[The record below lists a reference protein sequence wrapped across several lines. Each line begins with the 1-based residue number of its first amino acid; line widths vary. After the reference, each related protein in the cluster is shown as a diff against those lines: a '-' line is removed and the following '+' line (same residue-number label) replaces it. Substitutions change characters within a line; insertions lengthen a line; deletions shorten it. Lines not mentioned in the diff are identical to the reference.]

1 MKNLNVSTK
10 LIILIMTMGIMGTF
24 VGIFGISK
32 IQQTNDKLEHTYKHA
47 LIPFQY
53 LKNISD
59 DYAIKVPKTVDKIYA
74 GEYSWLSGKEKIESA
89 LENANLQWAAYKK
102 LPKDER
108 ENMMVSELELQF
120 ISAQANLENL
130 RQVLLSRDTNSLK
143 RYNANSLNLVITPI
157 SKKIQELSEYQIEK
171 AGNIF
176 ETSLE
181 NYKSAVIT
189 FVIIL
194 FMGVVISMLMA
205 IYILKG
211 INRSLF
217 KANETIDKLAKG
229 DLSIEIEKQADYDF
243 GRLIN
248 NLANLSEK
256 LKEILITAQTASS
269 NIAITSNEMSS
280 NSQQVSQGATE
291 QAASVEQMAASMEE
305 ISSNIQQNTDNA
317 QKTKKISAKAAAEIE
332 EGRQNIDIT
341 VDSMQTIAEK
351 ISIIGEIAFQTNILA
366 LNAAVEAARA
376 GEHGKGFGVVAAE
389 VGKLAERSKIAAAEI
404 DELSKSGVEI
414 ALKSKAMLHKFVP
427 SIEETSKL
435 VEEISSA
442 SVEQNAGVE
451 QINDSIQM
459 LNQVTQQN
467 AASSEEMATVSEEL
481 AAQADQLK
489 KTIAFFNLGQEQ
501 EASNSSY
508 ESRKPTKYIENNR
521 YQNSYQHKPKK
532 QEGFNL
538 DLSKGDQMDDDF
550 ETF

>member
-89 LENANLQWAAYKK
+89 LENANLQWGAYKK

-130 RQVLLSRDTNSLK
+130 RQVLLSRDTNALK

-176 ETSLE
+176 DTSLR

-205 IYILKG
+205 IYILRG
-211 INRSLF
+211 INQSLF
-217 KANETIDKLAKG
+217 TANQTIDKLAKG
-229 DLSIEIEKQADYDF
+229 DLSIDIEKQADYDF

-248 NLANLSEK
+248 NLANLSDK

-501 EASNSSY
+501 EVSHSSY
-508 ESRKPTKYIENNR
+508 EKRKPTKYIENTK
-521 YQNSYQHKPKK
+521 YQNSYQQPQRK
-532 QEGFNL
+532 QEGFDL

>member
-32 IQQTNDKLEHTYKHA
+32 IKQTNDKLENTYKNA

-59 DYAIKVPKTVDKIYA
+59 DYAINVPKAVDKIDA

-89 LENANLQWAAYKK
+89 LENANIQWTEFKR

-108 ENMMVSELELQF
+108 ENMMVSDLELQF
-120 ISAQANLENL
+120 ISAQAKLENL
-130 RQVLLSRDTNSLK
+130 RQVLLSRDPDALQNFNTSN
-143 RYNANSLNLVITPI
+143 LNLVITPI
-157 SKKIQELSEYQIEK
+157 SNKIQELSEYQIEK

-176 ETSLE
+176 DNSLQD
-181 NYKSAVIT
+181 YKNSVIT

-205 IYILKG
+205 IYILRG
-211 INRSLF
+211 INQNLSL
-217 KANETIDKLAKG
+217 ANATIDKLAKG
-229 DLSIEIEKQADYDF
+229 DLTEKIEKQGEYDF

-248 NLANLSEK
+248 NLNHLSEK
-256 LKEILITAQTASS
+256 LKDVLVTAQTASS

-291 QAASVEQMAASMEE
+291 QAASVEEMAASMEE

-317 QKTKKISAKAAAEIE
+317 QKTQKISSKAAQEIE

-389 VGKLAERSKIAAAEI
+389 VGKLAERSKVAAAEI

-414 ALKSKAMLHKFVP
+414 ALKSKEMLHKFVP

-435 VEEISSA
+435 VEEISNA

-489 KTIAFFNLGQEQ
+489 KTISFFKLGE
-501 EASNSSY
+501 EIESFPDTSN
-508 ESRKPTKYIENNR
+508 ERRTTKYIATPRPEASTNYNK
-521 YQNSYQHKPKK
+521 N
-532 QEGFNL
+532 EGFEF
-538 DLSKGDQMDDDF
+538 DLSKGDKLDDDY

>member
-32 IQQTNDKLEHTYKHA
+32 IKQTNNKLEHTYKNA

-59 DYAIKVPKTVDKIYA
+59 DYAIKVPKTVDKIYD

-89 LENANLQWAAYKK
+89 LENANLQWAAFKK

-130 RQVLLSRDTNSLK
+130 RQVLLSRDTNALK

-176 ETSLE
+176 ENSLK
-181 NYKSAVIT
+181 NYRSSVIT
-189 FVIIL
+189 FIIIL

-205 IYILKG
+205 VYILRG
-211 INRSLF
+211 INQNLNL
-217 KANETIDKLAKG
+217 ANATIDKLAKG
-229 DLSIEIEKQADYDF
+229 DLTQDIEKQAEYDF

-248 NLANLSEK
+248 NLRNLSEK
-256 LKEILITAQTASS
+256 LKDILVTAQTASS

-291 QAASVEQMAASMEE
+291 QAASVEEMAASMEE

-317 QKTKKISAKAAAEIE
+317 QKTKKISAQAAKEIDQ
-332 EGRQNIDIT
+332 GRHNIDIT

-414 ALKSKAMLHKFVP
+414 ALKSKEMLHKFVP

-435 VEEISSA
+435 VEEISNA

-489 KTIAFFNLGQEQ
+489 KTISFFRLGE
-501 EASNSSY
+501 EIENFNSNSY
-508 ESRKPTKYIENNR
+508 HEAKPTKYIDT
-521 YQNSYQHKPKK
+521 SK
-532 QEGFNL
+532 QDHSKANYNKNEGFDF
-538 DLSKGDQMDDDF
+538 DLSKGDKLDDEY

>member
-32 IQQTNDKLEHTYKHA
+32 IKQTNDKLEHTYKNA

-89 LENANLQWAAYKK
+89 LENANIQWAEFKK

-130 RQVLLSRDTNSLK
+130 RQVLLSRDTNALK
-143 RYNANSLNLVITPI
+143 RYNTSSLNLVITPI
-157 SKKIQELSEYQIEK
+157 SKKIQELSQYQIEK

-176 ETSLE
+176 DNSLQDYR
-181 NYKSAVIT
+181 NSVIT
-189 FVIIL
+189 FIIIL

-205 IYILKG
+205 IYILRG
-211 INRSLF
+211 INQNLNL
-217 KANETIDKLAKG
+217 ANTTIDKLAKG
-229 DLSIEIEKQADYDF
+229 NLTDEIEKQADYDF

-248 NLANLSEK
+248 NLRNLSEK
-256 LKEILITAQTASS
+256 LKDILVTAQTASS

-317 QKTKKISAKAAAEIE
+317 QKTKKISAQAANEIE
-332 EGRQNIDIT
+332 QGRQNIDIT
-341 VDSMQTIAEK
+341 VESMQTIAEK

-414 ALKSKAMLHKFVP
+414 AFKSKEMLHKFVP

-435 VEEISSA
+435 VEEISNASA
-442 SVEQNAGVE
+442 EQNAGVE

-489 KTIAFFNLGQEQ
+489 KTINFFKLGEDVDTTGSSNYQE
-501 EASNSSY
+501 
-508 ESRKPTKYIENNR
+508 RKPTKYIETPKQSNSSNN
-521 YQNSYQHKPKK
+521 YNKN
-532 QEGFNL
+532 EGF
-538 DLSKGDQMDDDF
+538 DFDMSKGDQLDDDY

>member
-10 LIILIMTMGIMGTF
+10 LIILIATMGIMGAF

-32 IQQTNDKLEHTYKHA
+32 IQQTNTKLEYTFKNA

-53 LKNISD
+53 LKNISNV
-59 DYAIKVPKTVDKIYA
+59 YAVKVPKTVANIYS
-74 GEYSWLSGKEKIESA
+74 GEYSWLSGKEKIETA
-89 LENANLQWAAYKK
+89 LDDANIQWAEYKK
-102 LPKDER
+102 QPKDER
-108 ENMMVSELELQF
+108 ENRMVSELELQF

-130 RQVLLSRDTNSLK
+130 RHVLLSRDTSALQ

-157 SKKIQELSEYQIEK
+157 SNKIQELSKYQIEK
-171 AGNIF
+171 ASRIYDS
-176 ETSLE
+176 SLE
-181 NYKSAVIT
+181 SYRNAVI
-189 FVIIL
+189 VYIIIL
-194 FMGVVISMLMA
+194 FLGVFLSMLMA
-205 IYILKG
+205 IYILRG
-211 INRSLF
+211 INTSLAT
-217 KANETIDKLAKG
+217 ANSTIGKLANG
-229 DLSIEIEKQADYDF
+229 DLSFTIEEQADYDF

-248 NLANLSEK
+248 NLKHFSEK
-256 LKEILITAQTASS
+256 LKDILVIAQTASA

-291 QAASVEQMAASMEE
+291 QAASVEEMAASMEE

-317 QKTKKISAKAAAEIE
+317 QKTKRISAQAASEID
-332 EGRQNIDIT
+332 EGSQNINIT

-404 DELSKSGVEI
+404 DELSKSGVDI
-414 ALKSKAMLHKFVP
+414 AVKSREMLKLFVP

-435 VEEISSA
+435 VEEISTA
-442 SVEQNAGVE
+442 SLEQNAGVD
-451 QINDSIQM
+451 QINDAIQM

-489 KTIAFFNLGQEQ
+489 KTIAFFKLGDDVDIPQTDYKSPRRPKFIETTSPGYAHPSEQ
-501 EASNSSY
+501 AN
-508 ESRKPTKYIENNR
+508 T
-521 YQNSYQHKPKK
+521 
-532 QEGFNL
+532 GFNL
-538 DLSKGDQMDDDF
+538 DMSKSDKMDDDF